1 MKEKK
6 IQCQN
11 NNNNNCSLKGKKL
24 HSYKQLKNL
33 GRMTTTTPSYKM
45 FGKKKI
51 GGKNYKTYE
60 LVKFRT
66 SSIQEKFLVVNSIS
80 KGGRAYSSPHSSSSI
95 GYASMS
101 LMPLKF

>member
-1 MKEKK
+1 MFGEKK
-6 IQCQN
+6 
-11 NNNNNCSLKGKKL
+11 
-24 HSYKQLKNL
+24 
-33 GRMTTTTPSYKM
+33 
-45 FGKKKI
+45 KKK

>member
-33 GRMTTTTPSYKM
+33 GGLLKHREKP
-45 FGKKKI
+45 
-51 GGKNYKTYE
+51 KN
-60 LVKFRT
+60 
-66 SSIQEKFLVVNSIS
+66 
-80 KGGRAYSSPHSSSSI
+80 SP
-95 GYASMS
+95 A
-101 LMPLKF
+101 P